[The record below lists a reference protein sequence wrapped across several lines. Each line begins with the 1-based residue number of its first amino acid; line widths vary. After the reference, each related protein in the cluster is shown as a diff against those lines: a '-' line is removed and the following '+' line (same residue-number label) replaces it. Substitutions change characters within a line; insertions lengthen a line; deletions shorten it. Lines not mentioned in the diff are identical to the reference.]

1 MVAVY
6 AALGLFGPGK
16 ASDGDGDRVGAGAS
30 GRRMDEARRLT
41 RKHKNRKKRGQKKG
55 SMNST
60 PNAGVEGLSEPR
72 GRNEWVLSRMV
83 PFAGR
88 MAVEKLACSGDFSAD
103 TGSTGNAPKEYVR
116 VLVNDAVQ
124 PLEFCGGVR
133 KNSGLCELEKFVE
146 SQAYARS
153 GGGGDWE
160 RCFE

>member
-1 MVAVY
+1 MVAIY
-6 AALGLFGPGK
+6 AMLGMFGPGE
-16 ASDGDGDRVGAGAS
+16 APDGVGVGGS
-30 GRRMDEARRLT
+30 GRSIDEARGLT
-41 RKHKNRKKRGQKKG
+41 WKHKNRRKRGGQKKG

-88 MAVEKLACSGDFSAD
+88 MAVEKLACSGYFSAD

-124 PLEFCGGVR
+124 PLEFCGGAR
-133 KNSGLCELEKFVE
+133 KDSGLCELEKFME
-146 SQAYARS
+146 SQDYARS
-153 GGGGDWE
+153 GGRGDWE
-160 RCFE
+160 GCFD